1 MSYTRR
7 QFVVAAYEEMG
18 LASYVYDLA
27 PEQLEAAARRLDAM
41 MAQWNTMGIRLGY
54 PVPGSP
60 EDTSLDAETG
70 VPDAAS
76 EPIITNLAV
85 RLAPGIGKAISADT
99 KATARA
105 GYNSLLM
112 RASLPPEMQMP
123 ASMPAGAGNKPWSID
138 DPFLSDP
145 VDPIL
150 AGQDGPL
157 QFD

>member
-18 LASYVYDLA
+18 LASYVFDLA

-41 MAQWNTMGIRLGY
+41 MAQWNALGVRLGY
-54 PVPGSP
+54 PLPGSP
-60 EDTSLDAETG
+60 ELTDLDAETD
-70 VPDAAS
+70 VPDAAN

-85 RLAPGIGKAISADT
+85 RLAPSIGKAISGDT

-105 GYNSLLM
+105 GYNTLLS
-112 RASLPPEMQMP
+112 RAAMPSEMQMP

>member
-41 MAQWNTMGIRLGY
+41 MAQWNALGIRLAY
-54 PVPGSP
+54 PIPSSP
-60 EDTSLDAETG
+60 ENTSLDAETG
-70 VPDAAS
+70 VPDAAN

-85 RLAPGIGKAISADT
+85 RLAPSIGKAISADT

-105 GYNSLLM
+105 GYNTLM
-112 RASLPPEMQMP
+112 SRAAVPPEMQVP
-123 ASMPAGAGNKPWSID
+123 ANTPAGAGNKPWMID
-138 DPFLSDP
+138 APFLTAP

-150 AGQDGPL
+150 AGDDGPL
-157 QFD
+157 SFD

>member
-18 LASYVYDLA
+18 LASYVFDLA

-41 MAQWNTMGIRLGY
+41 MAQWNALGVRLGY
-54 PVPGSP
+54 PLPGSP
-60 EDTSLDAETG
+60 ELTDLDAETD
-70 VPDAAS
+70 VPDAAN

-85 RLAPGIGKAISADT
+85 RLAPSIGKAISGDT

-105 GYNSLLM
+105 GYNTLLS
-112 RASLPPEMQMP
+112 RAAMPSEMQMP
-123 ASMPAGAGNKPWSID
+123 ASMPAGAGNKPWSIN